1 MGSYADDAQFMNRND
16 IEYIELI
23 SDDGESKVMVVPA
36 WQGRVMTTSAAGDAG
51 DSYGWINYSF
61 IKKKQINFQ
70 FNPVGGEERFWLG
83 PEGGVFS
90 LYFKQGENK
99 LIKIG
104 GSLRF

>member
-51 DSYGWINYSF
+51 GAPEALS
-61 IKKKQINFQ
+61 IKAFYDLS
-70 FNPVGGEERFWLG
+70 VERFCFFWHLFSFTK
-83 PEGGVFS
+83 PKHPPVFS
-90 LYFKQGENK
+90 
-99 LIKIG
+99 
-104 GSLRF
+104 